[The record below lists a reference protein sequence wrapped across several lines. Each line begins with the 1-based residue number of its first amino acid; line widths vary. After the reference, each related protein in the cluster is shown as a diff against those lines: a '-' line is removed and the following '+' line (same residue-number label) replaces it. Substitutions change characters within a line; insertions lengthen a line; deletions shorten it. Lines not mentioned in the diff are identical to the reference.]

1 MAGLGQSRLA
11 IDFGTSNTAAAVMVG
26 GKPYVIPLEP
36 GERTLPTA
44 VFLDFATRRTLF
56 GNNAVAAL
64 IAGRDGR
71 FMRALKSILGTPLA
85 RETRQIMNERITL
98 LDLIAR
104 FLAQV
109 KAQAEA
115 HCGQRFDQVL
125 SGRPVRFH
133 SKDEARNAQALV
145 DLRECYL
152 AAGFAAVDFLPEPEA
167 AALASGALDAGDT
180 TGLIVDIGGGT
191 SDFTV
196 FTVAKGKVGIVASHG
211 IRLGGTDFD
220 RAISLQTVMP
230 LLGRGTQLRNAMGP
244 GTTTAPVAIFAELA
258 RWEMIPFLYTAATR
272 RAVAGMA
279 KVAVDARAFGRFVAV
294 LEDELGHDIA
304 FAVERGKIAANK
316 GVGARIVLDPVEA
329 GLSVPLEAEA
339 VQSALSPY
347 RAELRVATLETLE
360 RAGMG
365 PEAVAKVVFVGGSS
379 LMGMV
384 AEVMR
389 EVFPAAALEY
399 SDAFTAVVD
408 GLAIAAELQG

>member
-279 KVAVDARAFGRFVAV
+279 KVAVDAPAFGRFVAV

-365 PEAVAKVVFVGGSS
+365 PEAVAQVVFVGGSS